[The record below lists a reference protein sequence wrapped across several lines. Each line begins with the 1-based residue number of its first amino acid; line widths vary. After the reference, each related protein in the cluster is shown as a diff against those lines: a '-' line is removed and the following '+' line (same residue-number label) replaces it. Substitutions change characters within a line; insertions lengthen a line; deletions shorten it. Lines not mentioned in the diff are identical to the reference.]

1 MVRMTYGFWYTLCHA
16 ELVSASVRSQ
26 GLAKARS
33 EILKQVIRLRS
44 SKTSYIF
51 LNEVWSAWHMESF
64 VISTPILGKS
74 IQYLCLIES
83 NNSLLFANPVAVPR
97 LPDAIYL
104 IRLFSHGFKNPRLF
118 AFGFA
123 SFRRLFLA
131 TRLSKPSGRRGL
143 SNPWNKEVS
152 IIKAVWKT
160 GNLNSRRAFKP
171 PDWIRTLHT
180 MASGRREVK

>member
-1 MVRMTYGFWYTLCHA
+1 
-16 ELVSASVRSQ
+16 
-26 GLAKARS
+26 
-33 EILKQVIRLRS
+33 
-44 SKTSYIF
+44 
-51 LNEVWSAWHMESF
+51 MEAF

-97 LPDAIYL
+97 LPDAICL

-118 AFGFA
+118 AFGLA

-131 TRLSKPSGRRGL
+131 TRLSKPSEKRGLSSLWNMEVSIIKVVWKTGNLNSRRAVKPPDWSQTQHIMASERRGL
-143 SNPWNKEVS
+143 SSPWNMEVS

-160 GNLNSRRAFKP
+160 GNLNSRWAFKP
-171 PDWIRTLHT
+171 PDWIRTLHI
-180 MASGRREVK
+180 MASERRGVK

>member
-1 MVRMTYGFWYTLCHA
+1 
-16 ELVSASVRSQ
+16 
-26 GLAKARS
+26 
-33 EILKQVIRLRS
+33 
-44 SKTSYIF
+44 
-51 LNEVWSAWHMESF
+51 MEAF

-83 NNSLLFANPVAVPR
+83 NNSLLFANSVAVPR

-118 AFGFA
+118 AFGLA

-131 TRLSKPSGRRGL
+131 TRSLRPSGRRGL
-143 SNPWNKEVS
+143 SSPWNMEES
-152 IIKAVWKT
+152 IIKVVWKT

-171 PDWIRTLHT
+171 PGWNRTLHI
-180 MASGRREVK
+180 MVSGRRGHSSPWNMDVSIIKAVWKTGNE